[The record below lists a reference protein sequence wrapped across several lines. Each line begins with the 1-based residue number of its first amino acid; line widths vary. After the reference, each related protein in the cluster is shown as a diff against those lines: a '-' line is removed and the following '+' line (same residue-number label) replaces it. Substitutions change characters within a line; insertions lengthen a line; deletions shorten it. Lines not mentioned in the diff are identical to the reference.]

1 MARSRSDAPASLQT
15 GSGCHQRQ
23 NQPQKNLY
31 GRQLARVHAP
41 QYHETLFSRL
51 YPGNQQ
57 SSPSYL
63 PLVEAVSTF
72 LDLSA
77 THKGRVILRTDAGF
91 GSDTNVNTVLQQ
103 GWQVV
108 TKSSGGR
115 RPAAL
120 ARQVSDDGWTTLRA
134 DDRWVAR
141 VKPPVELVR
150 PVQWLALRWRTMRGG
165 MKQSALVCSIVDWT
179 PAEVIRHYDD
189 RGACETEIQAD
200 KYGLGLARRRKHV
213 LCAQEALV
221 LLTDLAHNLLS
232 WTTPWMFPSGRLAGF
247 GPTQL
252 IHDVLAI
259 PGRLLFAEQQL
270 VEVHL
275 NQLHPYAAE
284 VMIGLERLL
293 DHFGYP

>member
-1 MARSRSDAPASLQT
+1 M
-15 GSGCHQRQ
+15 
-23 NQPQKNLY
+23 
-31 GRQLARVHAP
+31 V
-41 QYHETLFSRL
+41 
-51 YPGNQQ
+51 
-57 SSPSYL
+57 
-63 PLVEAVSTF
+63 AVATF

-77 THKGRVILRTDAGF
+77 TQKGRVIVRSDAGF
-91 GSDTNVNTVLQQ
+91 GSDANVNSVLQE

-120 ARQVSDDGWTTLRA
+120 ARQVADDAWIELRA

-141 VKPPVELVR
+141 VPPPLDLVR
-150 PVQWLALRWRTMRGG
+150 PVQWLALRWRTQRAQV
-165 MKQSALVCSIVDWT
+165 KQSALVCSLLDWSPT
-179 PAEVIRHYDD
+179 EVIRHYDD

-213 LCAQEALV
+213 LSAQEALI
-221 LLTDLAHNLLS
+221 LLTDLAHNLLAWVS
-232 WTTPWMFPSGRLAGF
+232 PWMFPSGRLATF

-259 PGRLLFAEQQL
+259 PGRLIFSDQHL
-270 VEVHL
+270 VEVQL
-275 NQLHPYAAE
+275 NELHPYAAE
-284 VMIGLERLL
+284 VVLGLERLL